1 MIGIRNG
8 IKLVQTNLLDPMEEL
23 HQFQNH
29 GDNSGEYV
37 TTVMAAWLYKQ
48 MRRYK
53 QSTLQEKR
61 HVYLHLGFNNDW
73 HAEDARVLDKRLGEL
88 YHE

>member
-1 MIGIRNG
+1 
-8 IKLVQTNLLDPMEEL
+8 
-23 HQFQNH
+23 
-29 GDNSGEYV
+29 
-37 TTVMAAWLYKQ
+37 